1 MITEETYVHHAE
13 TSTDIALIYIF
24 RHVPI
29 CMSHFQTM
37 VDVLVCFTPV
47 LDWETDKYQ
56 QGHSPKVTMLQHTE
70 VICLGDKLQHVLG

>member
-1 MITEETYVHHAE
+1 
-13 TSTDIALIYIF
+13 
-24 RHVPI
+24 
-29 CMSHFQTM
+29 MSHFQTM

-56 QGHSPKVTMLQHTE
+56 QGHSPKVTMQQHTE